1 MNKQNLLSIF
11 AGAFIIIIVVGGI
24 LYWMSEPA
32 APRTAVEPPRFLI
45 PSHVSVDGNPVF
57 EHNRIYYRDYSN
69 VLHGLSLIAQLS
81 RRQDMGNEAYRDGR
95 MFAQRKDRAESW
107 LMLVTA
113 IDNYFSEF
121 GRFSNS
127 FERVGNQFFNDNKV
141 DLADYPHGVYAY
153 HMHHRGDWFD
163 DLGTIE
169 AQLYR
174 IPAFYISDPGRYLL
188 SEHYRGGRFFDSAGV
203 INNNSMAYGIG
214 GIHGHIYAWVRF
226 KKPDGADDMG
236 KMDAGR
242 LKHFLGHDDQSLL
255 NISREI
261 ALVLDRAWDGP
272 HGIYNFGTGYLWR
285 TDALGSLLRGHK
297 ALYDMLWMFGDDSDK
312 EMARKLFDRS
322 VIIYERIEPLIKAWG
337 LPSKI
342 EFDVAKTKPASDI
355 VDLYDWYQFINH
367 IDGGYSWLRYR
378 AGTANFF
385 NQYRPEMKG
394 HIGAM
399 IDRSIFGM
407 KDYHIQQGRL
417 VSTVRYADGAVVDG
431 RTRTSVIGMFLTAV
445 GNHYTHGTAFAP
457 ASRWNQSPAEVVE
470 NTSALYDIM
479 LSHARELELL
489 LLLNE

>member
-1 MNKQNLLSIF
+1 MNKQYLFSIIG
-11 AGAFIIIIVVGGI
+11 GAFIIIAIIGGFMLWLSKPTSSKI
-24 LYWMSEPA
+24 ATE
-32 APRTAVEPPRFLI
+32 APIYLI
-45 PSHVSVDGNPVF
+45 PSHITADGEPFF
-57 EHNRIYYRDYSN
+57 ENNRIYYKDYSN

-81 RRQDMGNEAYRDGR
+81 RRQDLGNEAYNGGQL
-95 MFAQRKDRAESW
+95 FHERKKRAELW
-107 LMLVTA
+107 LSLVTS
-113 IDNYFSEF
+113 IDSYFSESGKLSYAF
-121 GRFSNS
+121 K
-127 FERVGNQFFNDNKV
+127 RVGNSYFNDNIV

-163 DLGTIE
+163 DLGAIE

-174 IPAFYISDPGRYLL
+174 IPAFYISDPGNYLL
-188 SEHYRGGRFFDSAGV
+188 NKHYKAGHFYDKSGIV
-203 INNNSMAYGIG
+203 NNKSMAYGIG

-261 ALVLDRAWDGP
+261 ALVLNRAWDEA
-272 HGIYNFGTGYLWR
+272 HGIYNFGTGYIWK

-297 ALYDMLWMFGDDSDK
+297 ALYDMLWMFGDDSDR
-312 EMARKLFDRS
+312 EMARTLFNRS
-322 VIIYERIEPLIKAWG
+322 VIIYKQIEPLIKDWG

-342 EFDVAKTKPASDI
+342 EFDIAKTKPASDL

-378 AGTANFF
+378 RGTANFF
-385 NQYRPEMKG
+385 NEYRPEIKEE
-394 HIGAM
+394 IGAM
-399 IDRSIFGM
+399 IDRSIFGI
-407 KDYHIQQGRL
+407 KKYHIQQGRL
-417 VSTVRYADGAVVDG
+417 VSTVRYADGTVVDA
-431 RTRTSVIGMFLTAV
+431 RTSTSVIGMFLTAI

-457 ASRWNQSPAEVVE
+457 ASRWSQVDPKVAE

-479 LSHARELELL
+479 ISHAHKLELFL
-489 LLLNE
+489 TN